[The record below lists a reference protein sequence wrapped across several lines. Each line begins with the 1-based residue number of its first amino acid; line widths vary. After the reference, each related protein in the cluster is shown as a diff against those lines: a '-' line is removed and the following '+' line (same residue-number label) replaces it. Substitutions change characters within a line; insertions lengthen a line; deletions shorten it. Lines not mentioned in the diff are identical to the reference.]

1 MVATATARAVRP
13 PPAPRVPHRL
23 DAMPSARSTP
33 EERRAARDARAA
45 AARSTSP
52 AMSGGPMSSPAY
64 VDPASSAFTSY
75 SAMVCSA
82 DDLASVAPPTAPLMS
97 SVAATPIV
105 MPPTGTRPTAPTARP
120 APPTGTTGGAGTPN
134 DPATAPAD
142 STATDGATAS
152 ATAPGEAAAAPA
164 GPGGAAAARGGG
176 GAGRTAAGGRRAGG
190 HAPEPRAEPPFVPL
204 PIPQPANDQ
213 VQISR
218 QPLERTA
225 TPSPLAMPH
234 GLSVVPDGGTQDM
247 SPAVRRYP
255 IAFEEAA
262 AAAAR
267 SYDEVIAA
275 GRNEH
280 ERLRSLYADLQADAQ
295 RQLDDSLDKLRDT
308 LADARSDLDQA
319 ESDAVFRLGLQ
330 ADNARAMIRVAAR
343 RAMGT
348 VAARRAAIQARM
360 TAAREAAQAVE
371 VTLGDYLTAV
381 DVAGAAASAAF
392 SGLQADP
399 SLGHAPNT
407 AADYADQ
414 APQMQ
419 AAENEDIDV
428 AIPVRAGNRAT
439 AFTDGTAVFADN
451 LNTAHTNFQNAA
463 TQAFQPFQGYVDRLG
478 QAPAQIARMRDNAIK
493 QVDSTERNSADGVR
507 RSRNSVELGLV
518 DRHRRSR
525 EQIVSQSTRAAE
537 GQRTSMARAGD
548 SQWRGFTSL
557 ASGQG
562 AAILALHE
570 QIAAQRTQPPDNFA
584 RFVIESGER
593 TRRLQREAVDARLGQ
608 SGGAAERMRRQF
620 ATRGAQIAAGAD
632 KGIAQLNG
640 QLRESARG
648 SGAQMFAQIL
658 ALDQSLR
665 RMADPVAQSIDNFPI
680 PAKAELDTMENAL
693 WSALRD
699 AQAQAVAAYMGTPG
713 PGSTGEANASTP
725 PAASTSPQPPAGT
738 GSSPKEF
745 VDLSDDYTAAPE
757 SEQQI
762 FDLTRS
768 IAESVVGDVTR
779 RGDGLMTQ
787 MTLLGQNPEQTLDLV
802 RGLTY
807 RRGQA
812 VIKYYNE
819 VRPGNLW
826 DDVAT
831 YMSFGNLLTGV
842 SSRVYSGDAVYNYLL
857 GNRAAGALA
866 EIQAATEW
874 TNNADQV
881 QAAMTSLSPADMAA
895 MRGLPGAAEIMDS
908 VENDLEGADRRMFQL
923 LRTADETN
931 AADRVA
937 AARAVRTE
945 AAVTT
950 ALDENAT
957 RGGDN
962 AFDAMERFA
971 RQAGTSR
978 LEGARD
984 FNLTATGEFESAE
997 AGEARRRAAWANTVS
1012 RLGNDGA
1019 VRADGAAGGEA
1030 WLRELASRERTY
1042 SDGDYLYTASLR
1054 TEQVDLLTTLARTG
1068 AGTADTRAM
1077 QLAVEDSRPGGANR
1091 ERVERALDDPEL
1103 NDDMGNPDDPNS
1115 RMSHPR
1121 DPAAEPSRLERAQA
1135 REAEMYRVWDRYRN
1149 GGRDTGRTL
1158 TEIRADLGGRLRRGA
1173 SDEREGRLIESQVTR
1188 GLTDPTVAALAFEH
1202 AVDRW
1207 GTDEGLLRSTFGRM
1221 SRDQIQA
1228 AVAEYDRTHTPGL
1241 YERLG
1246 LFEHSDDY
1254 FTELS
1259 GDDRIEMQVL
1269 AMGQPRNPRERA
1281 EVSRMTSRLQLDNA
1295 GWAGQLL
1302 AREEYRR
1309 LEASHNRL
1317 MRVMGVSE
1325 GDAEHV
1331 SDFDAR
1337 GNLRFRNREGVMVRA
1352 GRFDERGNFA
1362 PAEGD
1367 SVVGFSALMATNQS
1381 NAQAYRTATDNIANA
1396 ITTALVVAAAVLST
1410 ALTGG
1415 AAASFWIP
1423 VLTTLGAGVLGM
1435 AASWAIKG
1443 GRYGYEDAGR
1453 DFGLAVV
1460 QAATAGL
1467 ASGLNIARA
1476 GGMGAL
1482 RGALGSRLIST
1493 AGFRTVTLAE
1503 EVVIGGA
1510 AGAFSGAGTAAFDDR
1525 AWDRGEW
1532 LSNIGRGAE
1541 RGFGG
1546 GVMSSLATGLTSR
1559 AVSLGAGGLG
1569 RLSGTSEAL
1578 RRGRVGDVATRFGGM
1593 RGQAWSENFGTR
1605 LLGRTLGGGIGN
1617 AASRWSEINYDRR
1630 QGRYEGTSAQA
1641 ADEIWGAAAQGGIQS
1656 FLEGT
1661 FEHAADSSA
1670 RLQRWR
1676 ESGMPPEG
1684 MPGGRPPSRAPPEEA
1699 GVHPPSRA
1707 PPEDE
1712 AGMHPPSR
1720 APPEEQQGAPARR
1733 RGAAPEEE
1741 LAVRTMDD
1749 DGKAPRRAVAANDNP
1764 LVATHV
1770 QIDLS
1775 TADPN
1780 LIGRVTEGTVI
1791 VHPDPTNY
1799 AGAEAN
1805 FRRLLAADPTREAA
1819 IYHNPDT
1826 NEYVVIQGGP
1836 RAVTAIRPDGEMT
1849 GVGAQGRMVGQGG
1862 LVRGRRPWI
1871 LQEHFHPN
1879 RPGESGTRLSRRM
1892 PSAIGGD
1899 MQVVLVESEIMGF
1912 GARSSRI
1919 HFDDN
1924 GTPNFTDFGV
1934 TPGHPKGPLWVN
1946 YPDPV
1951 TGVRVTE
1958 HFATLGDYHRAMV
1971 KLTGD
1976 DARAA
1981 AGGTAVRTADHDAL
1995 DPAGPRRALERGS
2008 TETALTDADRP
2019 VIRALGEQLGL
2030 NDQQRM
2036 HLAGLRAAGST
2047 DPEIAHAGT
2056 RLDATE
2062 TRSRRMVRD
2071 LGLVGEPDSMARLH
2085 LLMNDLSLS
2094 EPIRQL
2100 LADTVIAATREHM
2113 IAMGTLAKDEPLI
2126 LLLHGAPGVTPGSGA
2141 VTRGALIREHGIQY
2155 SHIQGGSS
2163 DDFGRAFYTTTR
2175 VEAAEAYAVK
2185 RSRAHMDPPR
2195 GEVFPFMLRGRD
2207 FGPTV
2212 DVTPGGAHRA
2222 LWERYVV
2229 EHFNEFG
2236 DPRMMP
2242 GGPGYDFTRR
2252 QQAFGVMDASANRGV
2267 VFEGFLQHLAA
2278 QTGRPELAAPH
2289 LVLGELG
2296 GPFTTGTGSGNQQA
2310 IRSQHIMDIMNAQL
2324 GFRRAGAGA
2333 GVDEEGALAVRTADE
2348 VPVTA
2353 KPLTETPSAEESA
2366 LVHAAVAPAVAVA
2379 APSPPPLIPGSPE
2392 QLSQNPL
2399 HIADTPQG
2407 RARQAIERA
2416 IAMTPSPEVQEK
2428 LRGLFDAMEPQHGLI
2443 VEYLSARTQAER
2455 QQILQRERRA
2465 LREVRGGASQFENL
2479 TRRLTF
2485 LSEFVGAPFRV
2496 TVEHLAE
2503 LHQIGLPTVPGLTP
2517 AAEARLQRFMLESP
2531 LILHLV
2537 RTESHLV
2544 GPLLANFRKTSAVE
2558 FESHIEQ
2565 QLRKKGLDP
2574 QARARLG
2581 ETFPWL
2587 LGGVARSSVRQDLT
2601 GVARG
2606 TTEMLGYEPGDR
2618 HASGDLPIGPHVDLL
2633 DPRHPP
2639 IQPTEQLE
2647 LGTRV
2652 IHPDY
2657 GEGTVV
2663 AVTNGLAEVKFTS
2676 SNPAKAIPTFVPLEF
2691 GTLFRLRDPMTGGEL
2706 PVIPIRVDGELQSE
2720 FQRLRDYRVEQGVG
2734 PYIGGKG
2741 DTGTVAVARVGDEHF
2756 AGTNSTMKLKDGPT
2770 MTSADRAA
2778 MLAILQHLGLA
2789 STSPADANKRQHF
2802 THAEFEALYLA
2813 HRELGTF
2820 PDVVELFVDR
2830 TTCESCK
2837 GNLDAVA
2844 AYFGIKELRVYHY
2857 EQERGWGPD
2866 IYRPRRR

>member
-1 MVATATARAVRP
+1 MVAAAARAARP
-13 PPAPRVPHRL
+13 PPAPSVPHRL

-33 EERRAARDARAA
+33 EARRAARDARAS

-52 AMSGGPMSSPAY
+52 AMRGGPVSSPSY
-64 VDPASSAFTSY
+64 VDPASSAFASY

-82 DDLASVAPPTAPLMS
+82 DDLASVSPPAEPLMS
-97 SVAATPIV
+97 SMAAAPIV
-105 MPPTGTRPTAPTARP
+105 MPSTGTRPAAAPRP
-120 APPTGTTGGAGTPN
+120 APRTSAAVTTRDSDAMSADGATPA
-134 DPATAPAD
+134 DGAAAGSATAPAP
-142 STATDGATAS
+142 AGTD
-152 ATAPGEAAAAPA
+152 AAAASGGPTPA
-164 GPGGAAAARGGG
+164 HGGSGGAAATG
-176 GAGRTAAGGRRAGG
+176 GGRRA
-190 HAPEPRAEPPFVPL
+190 PTREQTPQAEPPFVPL
-204 PIPQPANDQ
+204 PIPQPANDE
-213 VQISR
+213 VQLSR
-218 QPLERTA
+218 QPLERTPA
-225 TPSPLAMPH
+225 PPPLGMPRA
-234 GLSVVPDGGTQDM
+234 LSVIPDGGIEEM

-262 AAAAR
+262 AGAAR
-267 SYDEVIAA
+267 SYDEVVAA

-280 ERLRSLYADLQADAQ
+280 EQLRSLYADLQADAQ
-295 RQLDDSLDKLRDT
+295 RQLDESLNVLRDT

-399 SLGHAPNT
+399 SRGHAPNT
-407 AADYADQ
+407 AADYRDQ

-439 AFTDGTAVFADN
+439 AFTDGAAVFADN

-463 TQAFQPFQGYVDRLG
+463 TQAFQPFQNYVDRLG

-507 RSRNSVELGLV
+507 RSRNSIEIGLV
-518 DRHRRSR
+518 ERHRRSR

-537 GQRTSMARAGD
+537 AQRTSVARAAE
-548 SQWRGFTSL
+548 SQWKGFTSL

-570 QIAAQRTQPPDNFA
+570 QIAAQRAQPPDNFA

-593 TRRLQREAVDARLGQ
+593 TRRLQREAVIARLGQ
-608 SGGAAERMRRQF
+608 SAGAAERMRRQF
-620 ATRGAQIAAGAD
+620 TTRGAQIAAGAD

-693 WSALRD
+693 WSALRE

-713 PGSTGEANASTP
+713 PASSGEANASTP
-725 PAASTSPQPPAGT
+725 PPASTSAQPPAGT

-768 IAESVVGDVTR
+768 IAETVVGDVTR

-787 MTLLGQNPEQTLDLV
+787 MTLLGQNPEQTIDLV

-807 RRGQA
+807 LRGQA

-826 DDVAT
+826 DDIAT

-842 SSRVYSGDAVYNYLL
+842 STRIYSGDAVYNYLL

-937 AARAVRTE
+937 AARAVRAE

-978 LEGARD
+978 LEGARE

-1042 SDGDYLYTASLR
+1042 SDGDYVYTASLR
-1054 TEQVDLLTTLARTG
+1054 PEQVDLLTTLARTG
-1068 AGTADTRAM
+1068 PGTADTRAM

-1135 REAEMYRVWDRYRN
+1135 REAEMYRIWDRYRN
-1149 GGRDTGRTL
+1149 GGRDSGRTL

-1207 GTDEGLLRSTFGRM
+1207 GTDESLLRSTFGRM

-1317 MRVMGVSE
+1317 MRAMGVSE
-1325 GDAEHV
+1325 GDADHV

-1337 GNLRFRNREGVMVRA
+1337 GNLRFRNRDGVMVRA
-1352 GRFDERGNFA
+1352 GRFDDRGNFT

-1367 SVVGFSALMATNQS
+1367 SVVGFSALMATNQA

-1532 LSNIGRGAE
+1532 LANIGRGAE

-1546 GVMSSLATGLTSR
+1546 GMASSLATGLTSR

-1578 RRGRVGDVATRFGGM
+1578 RRGRVGDVATRFGAM
-1593 RGQAWSENFGTR
+1593 RGQAWSESFGTR

-1617 AASRWSEINYDRR
+1617 AASRWSEINYDRH

-1661 FEHAADSSA
+1661 FEHGADSSA

-1676 ESGMPPEG
+1676 EAGMPPEG

-1707 PPEDE
+1707 PPGEE

-1733 RGAAPEEE
+1733 RSAAPEEE

-1749 DGKAPRRAVAANDNP
+1749 DGRAPRRAVAANDNP

-1770 QIDLS
+1770 RIDLS

-1836 RAVTAIRPDGEMT
+1836 KAVTAIRPDGEMT

-1862 LVRGRRPWI
+1862 LVRGQRPWI

-1899 MQVVLVESEIMGF
+1899 MQVVLVESQIMGF

-1934 TPGHPKGPLWVN
+1934 APGHPKGPLWVN

-1976 DARAA
+1976 ETRAA
-1981 AGGTAVRTADHDAL
+1981 AGGTAVRTADHDAP

-2036 HLAGLRAAGST
+2036 HLASLRAAGST
-2047 DPEIAHAGT
+2047 DPEIAHAST
-2056 RLDATE
+2056 RLAASEDQ
-2062 TRSRRMVRD
+2062 SRRMVRD

-2085 LLMNDLSLS
+2085 LVMNDLSLS
-2094 EPIRQL
+2094 IEVRQIL
-2100 LADTVIAATREHM
+2100 VDTVVAATREHM
-2113 IAMGTLAKDEPLI
+2113 IAMGTLAHDEPLM
-2126 LLLHGAPGVTPGSGA
+2126 LLLHGTPQGRAGS
-2141 VTRGALIREHGIQY
+2141 IREAGVQMSRIT
-2155 SHIQGGSS
+2155 GGGE
-2163 DDFGRAFYTTTR
+2163 DDFGRGFYLTTR
-2175 VEAAEAYAVK
+2175 VRAAETYATKGGV
-2185 RSRAHMDPPR
+2185 PR
-2195 GEVFPFMLRGRD
+2195 GEIFPFMVRGRD

-2212 DVTPGGAHRA
+2212 DVRPGGAHRA
-2222 LWERYVV
+2222 LWERFVMANT
-2229 EHFNEFG
+2229 HLFG
-2236 DPRMMP
+2236 DVLPFRGAGMP
-2242 GGPGYDFTRR
+2242 LAMPEGGGLPFGMLD
-2252 QQAFGVMDASANRGV
+2252 AFGNRGR
-2267 VFEGFLQHLAA
+2267 VFEAFLEHLAA
-2278 QTGRPELAAPH
+2278 RTGRPELGAPH

-2296 GPFTTGTGSGNQQA
+2296 GPMTSGYGSGDQQA
-2310 IRSQHIMDIMNAQL
+2310 VRHQGIADLFNAQM
-2324 GFRRAGAGA
+2324 GFRRGGAAADADAGG
-2333 GVDEEGALAVRTADE
+2333 LAVRTADE
-2348 VPVTA
+2348 VPPVT
-2353 KPLTETPSAEESA
+2353 KPGADETPANA
-2366 LVHAAVAPAVAVA
+2366 
-2379 APSPPPLIPGSPE
+2379 PPPV
-2392 QLSQNPL
+2392 
-2399 HIADTPQG
+2399 ADTVTPADLTPVPTGGVEIHHIVDPGPIAQSAQG
-2407 RARQAIERA
+2407 RAAQALDMVVDMIPNKAQAAVVRA
-2416 IAMTPSPEVQEK
+2416 LINAMPS
-2428 LRGLFDAMEPQHGLI
+2428 DHHALI
-2443 VEYLSARTQAER
+2443 REYLTAGTLAER
-2455 QQILQRERRA
+2455 QQIVQRIRA
-2465 LREVRGGASQFENL
+2465 EIRARSNSTEFEHVAQRLNYLREVIGPQFRQTLDNIN
-2479 TRRLTF
+2479 
-2485 LSEFVGAPFRV
+2485 A
-2496 TVEHLAE
+2496 
-2503 LHQIGLPTVPGLTP
+2503 LHAAGLPVDLPGLHP
-2517 AAEARLQRFMLESP
+2517 YLLESP
-2531 LILHLV
+2531 LVLHMWRSERALIEAQFALYAA
-2537 RTESHLV
+2537 RAGAKS
-2544 GPLLANFRKTSAVE
+2544 SAG
-2558 FESHIEQ
+2558 FESFIEQ
-2565 QLRKKGLDP
+2565 QFRTGGLDP
-2574 QARARLG
+2574 AARQRLG
-2581 ETFPWL
+2581 ILFPWL
-2587 LGGVARSSVRQDLT
+2587 VSGKSRSKAAAIPVAGIGQGMAD
-2601 GVARG
+2601 
-2606 TTEMLGYEPGDR
+2606 EIGYAPGDR
-2618 HASGDLPIGPHVDLL
+2618 VASGDVPYGPHFNPFDPSRTPLKPGDAMVPGMRVD
-2633 DPRHPP
+2633 HPVNGR
-2639 IQPTEQLE
+2639 
-2647 LGTRV
+2647 GTLIEVHGGIAVIRYDGLPDARV
-2652 IHPDY
+2652 LTP
-2657 GEGTVV
+2657 
-2663 AVTNGLAEVKFTS
+2663 LAHGMVF
-2676 SNPAKAIPTFVPLEF
+2676 PARDLMGGGDVPVVPLLSGGPLDTEMARI
-2691 GTLFRLRDPMTGGEL
+2691 TQFRDENDL
-2706 PVIPIRVDGELQSE
+2706 PEYDRGS
-2720 FQRLRDYRVEQGVG
+2720 
-2734 PYIGGKG
+2734 K
-2741 DTGTVAVARVGDEHF
+2741 TGTVAVARVGDDHF
-2756 AGTNSTMKLKDGPT
+2756 YGTNSTMPTERTT
-2770 MTSADRAA
+2770 MTAADIQAMRAIMHA
-2778 MLAILQHLGLA
+2778 LGFADPTA
-2789 STSPADANKRQHF
+2789 SQNTQQHF
-2802 THAEFEALYLA
+2802 THAEFAALYAASL
-2813 HRELGTF
+2813 RRGTM
-2820 PDVVELFVDR
+2820 PEVVELFVDR
-2830 TTCESCK
+2830 DTCESCQ
-2837 GNLDAVA
+2837 NHLDRLAG
-2844 AYFGIKELRVYHY
+2844 YFGIKELRVYFFNAPPPQPVIY
-2857 EQERGWGPD
+2857 KGRG
-2866 IYRPRRR
+2866 R

>member
-1 MVATATARAVRP
+1 M
-13 PPAPRVPHRL
+13 
-23 DAMPSARSTP
+23 
-33 EERRAARDARAA
+33 ARAA
-45 AARSTSP
+45 
-52 AMSGGPMSSPAY
+52 
-64 VDPASSAFTSY
+64 
-75 SAMVCSA
+75 
-82 DDLASVAPPTAPLMS
+82 
-97 SVAATPIV
+97 
-105 MPPTGTRPTAPTARP
+105 
-120 APPTGTTGGAGTPN
+120 
-134 DPATAPAD
+134 
-142 STATDGATAS
+142 
-152 ATAPGEAAAAPA
+152 
-164 GPGGAAAARGGG
+164 
-176 GAGRTAAGGRRAGG
+176 AAGGRRAGG
-190 HAPEPRAEPPFVPL
+190 HAQEPRVEPPFVPL

-213 VQISR
+213 IQISR

-225 TPSPLAMPH
+225 TPPPLAMPH
-234 GLSVVPDGGTQDM
+234 GLSVVPDGGTKDM

-262 AAAAR
+262 VAAAR
-267 SYDEVIAA
+267 SYDEVVAA

-381 DVAGAAASAAF
+381 DAAGTAASAAF
-392 SGLQADP
+392 STLQADP
-399 SLGHAPNT
+399 SSGNGHAPNT
-407 AADYADQ
+407 AADYMDHS
-414 APQMQ
+414 PQMQ
-419 AAENEDIDV
+419 AAENEDLDV

-439 AFTDGTAVFADN
+439 AFTDGGAVFADN
-451 LNTAHTNFQNAA
+451 LNTAHTNFQNAT
-463 TQAFQPFQGYVDRLG
+463 TQAFQPFQNYVDRLG

-507 RSRNSVELGLV
+507 RSRNSVEIGLV
-518 DRHRRSR
+518 ERHRRSR
-525 EQIVSQSTRAAE
+525 EQIVSQSLRAAE
-537 GQRTSMARAGD
+537 GQRSSMARAGD
-548 SQWRGFTSL
+548 SQWKGYTSL

-570 QIAAQRTQPPDNFA
+570 QIAAQRSQPPDNFA
-584 RFVIESGER
+584 RFVIDAGER
-593 TRRLQREAVDARLGQ
+593 TRLRQREAVDARLDQ
-608 SGGAAERMRRQF
+608 STGAAERMRRQL
-620 ATRGAQIAAGAD
+620 ATRGAQVAAGAD
-632 KGIAQLNG
+632 KGIAQLKG
-640 QLRESARG
+640 QLRDAARG
-648 SGAQMFAQIL
+648 SGAQIFGQIL

-665 RMADPVAQSIDNFPI
+665 RIPDPVVRSIDNFPI

-699 AQAQAVAAYMGTPG
+699 AQAQAVSAYMGTPG
-713 PGSTGEANASTP
+713 PGGGGETNASTP
-725 PAASTSPQPPAGT
+725 APASTSPQPPAGT

-768 IAESVVGDVTR
+768 ISQAVVDNVTE
-779 RGDGLMTQ
+779 RGEGLIGQ
-787 MTLLGQNPEQTLDLV
+787 MSLLGQNPEQTIGFV

-807 RRGQA
+807 LRGQA
-812 VIKYYNE
+812 VITYYHNE
-819 VRPGNLW
+819 HGGRLE
-826 DDVAT
+826 DDIAT

-842 SSRVYSGDAVYNYLL
+842 NTRIYSGNAVYNYLY
-857 GNRAAGALA
+857 GNRAAGALD

-895 MRGLPGAAEIMDS
+895 MRGLPGAAEIMNS
-908 VENDLEGADRRMFQL
+908 VENDLEGADQRMFQL

-971 RQAGTSR
+971 HQAGTSR

-984 FNLTATGEFESAE
+984 FNLTATGEFESPE
-997 AGEARRRAAWANTVS
+997 AGETRRRAAWANTVS

-1077 QLAVEDSRPGGANR
+1077 QLAVEDSRPGGADR
-1091 ERVERALDDPEL
+1091 ERVERALNDPEL

-1202 AVDRW
+1202 AIDRW

-1325 GDAEHV
+1325 GDAAHV

-1362 PAEGD
+1362 PVEGD

-1733 RGAAPEEE
+1733 RSAAPEEE

-1770 QIDLS
+1770 LIDLS

-1862 LVRGRRPWI
+1862 LVRGQRPWI

-1892 PSAIGGD
+1892 PSALGGD
-1899 MQVVLVESEIMGF
+1899 MQVVLVESQIMGF

-1981 AGGTAVRTADHDAL
+1981 AGGTAVRTADRDAL

-2036 HLAGLRAAGST
+2036 HLASLRATGST
-2047 DPEIAHAGT
+2047 DPEIAHAGA
-2056 RLDATE
+2056 RLDAADTQ
-2062 TRSRRMVRD
+2062 SRRMVRD

-2085 LLMNDLSLS
+2085 LVMNDLSLS
-2094 EPIRQL
+2094 IEARQML
-2100 LADTVIAATREHM
+2100 VDTVVAATREHM
-2113 IAMGTLAKDEPLI
+2113 IAMGTLAHDEPLM
-2126 LLLHGAPGVTPGSGA
+2126 LLLHGTPQGRAGS
-2141 VTRGALIREHGIQY
+2141 IREAGVQMGRIT
-2155 SHIQGGSS
+2155 GGGE
-2163 DDFGRAFYTTTR
+2163 DDFGRGFYLTTR
-2175 VEAAEAYAVK
+2175 VRAAETYATKGGV
-2185 RSRAHMDPPR
+2185 PR
-2195 GEVFPFMLRGRD
+2195 GEIFPFIVRGRD

-2212 DVTPGGAHRA
+2212 DVRPGGAHRI
-2222 LWERYVV
+2222 LWERFVMANT
-2229 EHFNEFG
+2229 HLFG
-2236 DPRMMP
+2236 DVVPFRGARMPLAMP
-2242 GGPGYDFTRR
+2242 EGGGLPFGMLD
-2252 QQAFGVMDASANRGV
+2252 AFGNRGR
-2267 VFEGFLQHLAA
+2267 VFEAFLEHLAA
-2278 QTGRPELAAPH
+2278 RTGRPELGAPH

-2296 GPFTTGTGSGNQQA
+2296 GPMTSGYGGGDQQA
-2310 IRSQHIMDIMNAQL
+2310 VRNQGIADLLNAQM
-2324 GFRRAGAGA
+2324 GFRRGVGADA
-2333 GVDEEGALAVRTADE
+2333 DEGGLAVRTADD
-2348 VPVTA
+2348 
-2353 KPLTETPSAEESA
+2353 ETPAT
-2366 LVHAAVAPAVAVA
+2366 PK
-2379 APSPPPLIPGSPE
+2379 PPVVDTVTPTDLTPVPTDGVEIHHIVDPGP
-2392 QLSQNPL
+2392 
-2399 HIADTPQG
+2399 IAQSPQG
-2407 RARQAIERA
+2407 RAAQALEMVVDMIPNKAQAAVVRA
-2416 IAMTPSPEVQEK
+2416 LV
-2428 LRGLFDAMEPQHGLI
+2428 DAMPSDHQALI
-2443 VEYLSARTQAER
+2443 REYLTAGTLAER
-2455 QQILQRERRA
+2455 QQIVQRLRA
-2465 LREVRGGASQFENL
+2465 EIRARSNSSEFEHVATRLNYLREVIGPQFRQTLDNIN
-2479 TRRLTF
+2479 
-2485 LSEFVGAPFRV
+2485 A
-2496 TVEHLAE
+2496 
-2503 LHQIGLPTVPGLTP
+2503 LHAAGLPADLPGLHSY
-2517 AAEARLQRFMLESP
+2517 LLESP
-2531 LILHLV
+2531 LVLHMWRSERALIEAQFALYAA
-2537 RTESHLV
+2537 RAGTKS
-2544 GPLLANFRKTSAVE
+2544 SAG
-2558 FESHIEQ
+2558 FESFIEQ
-2565 QLRKKGLDP
+2565 QFRSGGLDP
-2574 QARARLG
+2574 DARQRLG
-2581 ETFPWL
+2581 ALFPWL
-2587 LGGVARSSVRQDLT
+2587 VSGKSRSKAAAIPVAGIGQGMID
-2601 GVARG
+2601 
-2606 TTEMLGYEPGDR
+2606 EIGYAPGDR
-2618 HASGDLPIGPHVDLL
+2618 VASGDVPYGPHFDPFDPSRTPLKPGDALVPGMRVDHPINGRGTLIEVHGGIAVIRYDGL
-2633 DPRHPP
+2633 PDARVLTPLEGGMVFPARH
-2639 IQPTEQLE
+2639 LM
-2647 LGTRV
+2647 GGG
-2652 IHPDY
+2652 D
-2657 GEGTVV
+2657 
-2663 AVTNGLAEVKFTS
+2663 
-2676 SNPAKAIPTFVPLEF
+2676 VPLVPLLSGGPLDTEMARI
-2691 GTLFRLRDPMTGGEL
+2691 TQFRDENDL
-2706 PVIPIRVDGELQSE
+2706 PEYVR
-2720 FQRLRDYRVEQGVG
+2720 
-2734 PYIGGKG
+2734 G
-2741 DTGTVAVARVGDEHF
+2741 DKTGTVAVAHVGDDHF
-2756 AGTNSTMKLKDGPT
+2756 YGTNSGMPTERTT
-2770 MTSADRAA
+2770 MTAADIQAMRAIMHA
-2778 MLAILQHLGLA
+2778 LGFADPTA
-2789 STSPADANKRQHF
+2789 SQNTQQHF
-2802 THAEFEALYLA
+2802 THAEFAALYAASL
-2813 HRELGTF
+2813 RRGTM
-2820 PDVVELFVDR
+2820 PEVVELFVDR
-2830 TTCESCK
+2830 DTCESCQ
-2837 GNLDAVA
+2837 NHLDRLAG
-2844 AYFGIKELRVYHY
+2844 YFGIKELRVYFFNAPPPQPVIY
-2857 EQERGWGPD
+2857 KGRG
-2866 IYRPRRR
+2866 R